1 MVVAEL
7 DDVQYDL
14 EVDGQQVRRQLGRQ
28 VWESRGWATIAIAYQ
43 ERGTDGEWKPP
54 RVALLRFRHVRE
66 AWKKE
71 AAFSL
76 PVEQARGLAE
86 TIAGWQ
92 LDETSES

>member
-1 MVVAEL
+1 MVVPEL

-28 VWESRGWATIAIAYQ
+28 VWESRGWATVAIAYQ

-54 RVALLRFRHVRE
+54 RVALLRFRYVHE
-66 AWKKE
+66 AWKRE

-76 PVEQARGLAE
+76 PLPEARSLAE
-86 TIAGWQ
+86 TIGGWQ
-92 LDETSES
+92 LDDVSDS